1 MSEHVFQDTLP
12 TDAAIRVGKAL
23 VTKTFTPELILD
35 GWVVAEFGLR
45 QFVPGGLVGSSAP
58 SGEVE
63 HVAAGEAL
71 LAACEGE
78 SREGLMQAAALPWL
92 SIVKAIVS
100 AILQVL

>member
-12 TDAAIRVGKAL
+12 VDAAMRVGRAL
-23 VTKTFTPELILD
+23 VTKTFTPDLILD
-35 GWVVAEFGLR
+35 GRVVAEFGLR
-45 QFVPGGLVGSSAP
+45 QFVPGNLVGETGPIAEDSQ
-58 SGEVE
+58 
-63 HVAAGEAL
+63 VAAGEAL

>member
-1 MSEHVFQDTLP
+1 MAEHVFQDTLP
-12 TDAAIRVGKAL
+12 IEQAKNVAMAL
-23 VTKTFTPELILD
+23 INKTFSIDLWED
-35 GWVVAEFGLR
+35 AWVVAEYGLK
-45 QFVPGGLVGSSAP
+45 QFIPNGRVGAAGP
-58 SGEVE
+58 ITEDDQ
-63 HVAAGEAL
+63 VAAGEAL